1 LQDERFYKEG
11 KKMKKIVIALLVL
24 CFAVSF
30 VVSARAADL
39 KFAFMPGIADPFY
52 FTMEKGAKAKAKEL
66 GVELLVGEYP
76 KAWGPEYQV
85 PILKALVARGDIDL
99 LFTAPTSTEAL
110 IPVLKEI
117 HDSGIPIITVDT
129 YLGDGDYSK
138 PSNYSFPLSYIG
150 TDNVLGGKVVAG
162 ALAIMLGGK
171 GKVFLEN
178 TNPDVSSVIGREQ
191 GFREGIK
198 MFPDMELVGVEYCLD
213 VQETAAAQVSAA
225 LQKHP
230 DLAGVFGV
238 NVFSAQGAY
247 QAVVNAGLHGA
258 IKIATWDATE
268 TLIAGLKKGE
278 VDLILAQMPAEMGSL
293 CVEWGAKHLRDGTE
307 IPRKVIPGFFV
318 FTKENVNDPEAQQ
331 YIYK

>member
-1 LQDERFYKEG
+1 
-11 KKMKKIVIALLVL
+11 MKKVMIILLSL
-24 CFAVSF
+24 CLLMSF
-30 VVSARAADL
+30 VVSASAKKL
-39 KFAFMPGIADPFY
+39 TFAFMPGIADPFY

-66 GVELLVGEYP
+66 GVELIVGAFP

-110 IPVLKEI
+110 IPVLKEV
-117 HDSGIPIITVDT
+117 HDSGIPVITVDT

-138 PSNYSFPLSYIG
+138 PSKYSFPLSYIG
-150 TDNVLGGKVVAG
+150 TDNFLGGQTVAG

-171 GKVFLEN
+171 GRVFLEN
-178 TNPDVSSVIGREQ
+178 TNPDTSSVMNREL
-191 GFREGIK
+191 GFRAGLKI
-198 MFPDMELVGVEYCLD
+198 FPDMELVGVEYCLD

-230 DLAGVFGV
+230 DLAAVFGV

-247 QAVVNAGLHGA
+247 QAVAGAGLQA
-258 IKIATWDATE
+258 AVKIATWDATE

-278 VDLILAQMPAEMGSL
+278 LDLILAQMPAEMGAL
-293 CVEWGAKHLRDGTE
+293 CVEWGVKHLKEGAK
-307 IPRKVIPGFFV
+307 IPKKVIPGFFI
-318 FTKENVNDPEAQQ
+318 FTKDNVNDPEAQQ

>member
-1 LQDERFYKEG
+1 
-11 KKMKKIVIALLVL
+11 MKKFIIALMLICLVL
-24 CFAVSF
+24 SF
-30 VVSARAADL
+30 VSMTCAAAL
-39 KFAFMPGIADPFY
+39 KIAFMPGIADPFY
-52 FTMEKGAKAKAKEL
+52 FTMEKGAQAKAAEL
-66 GVELLVGEYP
+66 GVELIVGEYP

-138 PSNYSFPLSYIG
+138 PSNYNFPLAYIG
-150 TDNVLGGKVVAG
+150 TDNFLGGQVVAG
-162 ALAIMLGGK
+162 QLALMLGGK

-178 TNPDVSSVIGREQ
+178 TNPDTSSVMNREM
-191 GFREGIK
+191 GFRAGIGI
-198 MFPDMELVGVEYCLD
+198 FPDMELVGVEYCLD
-213 VQETAAAQVSAA
+213 IQETAVAQVSAA
-225 LQKHP
+225 LQKNK
-230 DLAGVFGV
+230 DLGGVFGV

-247 QAVVNAGLHGA
+247 QAVVNAGLEGVVR
-258 IKIATWDATE
+258 IATWDATE
-268 TLIAGLKKGE
+268 ILIEALKRKE
-278 VDLILAQMPAEMGSL
+278 LDLILAQMPGEMGSL
-293 CVEWGAKHLRDGTE
+293 CVEWGVKYLTEGAK

-318 FTKENVNDPEAQQ
+318 FTQENVNDPEAQK

>member
-1 LQDERFYKEG
+1 
-11 KKMKKIVIALLVL
+11 MKKLTIFLIMICLLL
-24 CFAVSF
+24 SF
-30 VVSARAADL
+30 TAMTGMAKLR
-39 KFAFMPGIADPFY
+39 FAFMPGIADPFY
-52 FTMEKGAKAKAKEL
+52 FTMEKGAKAKAEEM

-117 HDSGIPIITVDT
+117 HDSGIPVITVDT
-129 YLGDGDYSK
+129 YLGDGDYTK
-138 PSNYSFPLSYIG
+138 PSDYDFPLSYIG
-150 TDNVLGGKVVAG
+150 TDNFLGGQVVAG
-162 ALAIMLGGK
+162 QLALMLDGK

-178 TNPDVSSVIGREQ
+178 TNPDTSSVMNREL
-191 GFREGIK
+191 GFRAGIK
-198 MFPDMELVGVEYCLD
+198 IFPEMELVGVEYCLD
-213 VQETAAAQVSAA
+213 VQETAASQVSAA

-230 DLAGVFGV
+230 DLAAVFGV

-247 QAVVNAGLHGA
+247 QAVANAGLENV

-268 TLIAGLKKGE
+268 TLIEALKRGE
-278 VDLILAQMPAEMGSL
+278 LDLILAQMPAQMGAL
-293 CVEWGAKHLRDGTE
+293 CVEWGYKHLKDGME
-307 IPRKVIPGFFV
+307 IPRKVTPGFFV
-318 FTKENVNDPEAQQ
+318 FNQENVNDPEAQK

>member
-1 LQDERFYKEG
+1 MKRVIVGLMCMGLFLSLVAG
-11 KKMKKIVIALLVL
+11 VNAKK
-24 CFAVSF
+24 
-30 VVSARAADL
+30 L

-52 FTMEKGAKAKAKEL
+52 FTMEKGAKAKAEEL
-66 GVELLVGEYP
+66 GVELIVGEFP

-129 YLGDGDYSK
+129 YIGDGDYSK

-150 TDNVLGGKVVAG
+150 TDNFLGGQVVAG
-162 ALAIMLGGK
+162 ALALMLGGK

-178 TNPDVSSVIGREQ
+178 TNPDVSSVMGREN
-191 GFREGIK
+191 GFRAGLKI
-198 MFPDMELVGVEYCLD
+198 FPDMELVGVEYCLD

-230 DLAGVFGV
+230 DLVGVFGV

-247 QAVVNAGLHGA
+247 QAVATAGLVGA
-258 IKIATWDATE
+258 VKIATWDATE
-268 TLIAGLKKGE
+268 TLIEALRKGE

-293 CVEWGAKHLRDGTE
+293 CVEWGVKYLTEGVE
-307 IPRKVIPGFFV
+307 IPKKVIPGFFV
-318 FTKENVNDPEAQQ
+318 FTKDNVNDPEAQQ

>member
-1 LQDERFYKEG
+1 
-11 KKMKKIVIALLVL
+11 MKRVIVGLLCVGLVL
-24 CFAVSF
+24 SL
-30 VVSARAADL
+30 AAGVNAKKL

-52 FTMEKGAKAKAKEL
+52 FTMEKGAKAKAEEL
-66 GVELLVGEYP
+66 GVELIVGEFP

-150 TDNVLGGKVVAG
+150 TDNFLGGQVVAG
-162 ALAIMLGGK
+162 ALALLLDGK

-178 TNPDVSSVIGREQ
+178 TNPDVSSVMGREN
-191 GFREGIK
+191 GFRAGLKI
-198 MFPDMELVGVEYCLD
+198 FPDMELVGVEYCLD
-213 VQETAAAQVSAA
+213 VQETAADQVSAA

-230 DLAGVFGV
+230 DLVGVFGV

-247 QAVVNAGLHGA
+247 QAVATAGLVGA
-258 IKIATWDATE
+258 VKIATWDATQ
-268 TLIAGLKKGE
+268 TLIEALKKGE

-293 CVEWGAKHLRDGTE
+293 CVEWGVKHLTQGAE
-307 IPRKVIPGFFV
+307 LPKKVIPGFFV
-318 FTKENVNDPEAQQ
+318 FTKDNVNDPEAQK

>member
-1 LQDERFYKEG
+1 
-11 KKMKKIVIALLVL
+11 MKRVIVGLLCVGLVL
-24 CFAVSF
+24 SL
-30 VVSARAADL
+30 AAGVNAKKL
-39 KFAFMPGIADPFY
+39 RFAFMPGIADPFY
-52 FTMEKGAKAKAKEL
+52 FTMEKGAKAKAEEL
-66 GVELLVGEYP
+66 GVELIVGEFP

-150 TDNVLGGKVVAG
+150 TDNFLGGQVVAG
-162 ALAIMLGGK
+162 ALALLLDGK

-178 TNPDVSSVIGREQ
+178 TNPDVSSVMGREN
-191 GFREGIK
+191 GFRAGLKI
-198 MFPDMELVGVEYCLD
+198 FPDMELVGVEYCLD
-213 VQETAAAQVSAA
+213 VQETAADQVTAA

-230 DLAGVFGV
+230 DLVGVFGV

-247 QAVVNAGLHGA
+247 QAVATAGLVGA
-258 IKIATWDATE
+258 VKIATWDATQ
-268 TLIAGLKKGE
+268 TLIEALKKGE

-293 CVEWGAKHLRDGTE
+293 CVEWGVKHLTQGAE
-307 IPRKVIPGFFV
+307 LPKKVIPGFFV
-318 FTKENVNDPEAQQ
+318 FTKDNVNDPEAQQ